1 MNVKNHMT
9 AIGNLGR
16 DVEVRHTQS
25 GSAVATFP
33 LPIESGWGDNKH
45 TSWLR
50 CTLFG
55 KRAEGGLIQYLVK
68 GQQVAVSGELKV
80 NQYQS
85 REGVEKTSVDLI
97 VNDIALIGGRP
108 QQQVQQT
115 QQPAQMPAQGGQPA
129 QQTQHDPLA
138 NAPAMGQPVDDDIPF

>member
-1 MNVKNHMT
+1 MNIKNNMT

-16 DVEVRHTQS
+16 DCEIRRTQS
-25 GSAVATFP
+25 GASVATFSIP
-33 LPIESGWGDNKH
+33 VESGWGENKH

-80 NQYQS
+80 NQYTNK
-85 REGVEKTSVDLI
+85 EGAEKTSVDLI
-97 VNDIALIGGRP
+97 VDDVALLGVKP
-108 QQQVQQT
+108 QQSAPHQQAQAQRQVDPFASQ
-115 QQPAQMPAQGGQPA
+115 AGQ
-129 QQTQHDPLA
+129 
-138 NAPAMGQPVDDDIPF
+138 DDEGIPF